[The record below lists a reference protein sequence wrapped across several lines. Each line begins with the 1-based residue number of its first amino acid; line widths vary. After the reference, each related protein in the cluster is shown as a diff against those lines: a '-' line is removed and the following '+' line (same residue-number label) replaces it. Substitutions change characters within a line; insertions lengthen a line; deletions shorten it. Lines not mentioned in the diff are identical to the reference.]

1 MAALQGR
8 GRPAY
13 WEAASSPQCGRC
25 VMAAGD
31 QAMRWRNQCGDA
43 LLSDM
48 FLAARVRV
56 VLHR

>member
-1 MAALQGR
+1 
-8 GRPAY
+8 
-13 WEAASSPQCGRC
+13 
-25 VMAAGD
+25 MAAGD